1 MFELL
6 AYRYLLLQHFALV
19 TMSKRMNSKTTVSA
33 DSQEASDEEVAN
45 LAVEQE
51 TLFDDPAINEGTLF
65 DDSGHEVAEADAGLG
80 EVLTV

>member
-19 TMSKRMNSKTTVSA
+19 TMPRMNSKTTVSA
-33 DSQEASDEEVAN
+33 DSQEASAEEVAN

-51 TLFDDPAINEGTLF
+51 TLRYDPAINEGTLF
-65 DDSGHEVAEADAGLG
+65 DDSDHEVAETDGGLG

>member
-1 MFELL
+1 
-6 AYRYLLLQHFALV
+6 
-19 TMSKRMNSKTTVSA
+19 MSKRMNSKTTVSA
-33 DSQEASDEEVAN
+33 DSPPASAEEVAN

>member
-19 TMSKRMNSKTTVSA
+19 TMSRRMNSKTTVSA
-33 DSQEASDEEVAN
+33 DSQEASAEEVAN

-51 TLFDDPAINEGTLF
+51 TLRDDPAINEGTLL
-65 DDSGHEVAEADAGLG
+65 DDSDHEVAETDGGLG